1 MNKTITTLAASMAIC
16 ATASADITVNVAPA
30 VAQKEYDLEYGYIAD
45 MVKPRNERPEAI
57 RAQGTVTD
65 GKFVI

>member
-45 MVKPRNERPEAI
+45 MVKPRNERN
-57 RAQGTVTD
+57 
-65 GKFVI
+65 

>member
-30 VAQKEYDLEYGYIAD
+30 VAQKEYDLE
-45 MVKPRNERPEAI
+45 
-57 RAQGTVTD
+57 
-65 GKFVI
+65 